1 MKSMRIFVALLLAVS
16 CAELAV
22 AAADGAWLRRVP
34 AESRAQ
40 TNPYAGDADAALAG
54 GAIFQRSCASCHR
67 DDATGRG
74 DRPSL
79 RTKRVH
85 DATDGE
91 LAWLLKNGNLRE
103 GMPSWSRLPEAQ
115 RWQLVSYMR
124 TLPLD
129 TVPDAAAS
137 EHAALAGQW
146 PI

>member
-1 MKSMRIFVALLLAVS
+1 MRHFPFLAVLLVAPLLLM
-16 CAELAV
+16 

-34 AESRAQ
+34 EGDRTQVNPLAAE
-40 TNPYAGDADAALAG
+40 PDAALAG
-54 GAIFQRSCASCHR
+54 AAIFKRSCVSCHG

-74 DRPSL
+74 DHPSL

-91 LAWLLKNGNLRE
+91 LAWLLKNGNLAN

-115 RWQLVSYMR
+115 RWQLISYLR

-129 TVPDAAAS
+129 AAPDAAVS
-137 EHAALAGQW
+137 GRRAAPQK
-146 PI
+146 

>member
-1 MKSMRIFVALLLAVS
+1 MASTRIFVALLLAVS

-34 AESRAQ
+34 AESRAEI
-40 TNPYAGDADAALAG
+40 NPYVGNSEAARAGA
-54 GAIFQRSCASCHR
+54 AIFQRSCASCHGE
-67 DDATGRG
+67 DATGRG
-74 DRPSL
+74 KRPSL
-79 RTKRVH
+79 RTRRVH

-115 RWQLVSYMR
+115 RWQLIRYLR

-129 TVPDAAAS
+129 PANR
-137 EHAALAGQW
+137 L
-146 PI
+146 